1 MKSPVAVLTLISLAV
16 FAPRAAETR
25 LTISAA
31 ASLKEALL
39 KTEPLFAKVQREV
52 RIDFNFSGSGTLQRQ
67 IEAGAPVDLFLSA
80 GTPQMDALEAKELL
94 LPGSRRDLLTNQ
106 LVVIA
111 ARNAGRVRHFSDLTA
126 PEWQP
131 IAIGA
136 PKSVPAGMYAMQ
148 VFETLGIDGA
158 INSKLVRMMDV
169 RQVLTAVAT
178 GNARTGVV
186 YLTDARQSPRVRI
199 AATAPENA
207 HQPIVYPVAVIR
219 ESKAPQMAEEFIDF
233 LSSAAARAIFNE
245 LGFGVLP

>member
-1 MKSPVAVLTLISLAV
+1 MKPQVAVLTLICLAV
-16 FAPRAAETR
+16 FASRAAETR

-39 KTEPLFAKVQREV
+39 KTEPLFARRQREV

-80 GTPQMDALEAKELL
+80 GAPQMDALESKGLL
-94 LPGSRRDLLTNQ
+94 LAGSRRNLLTNQ
-106 LVVIA
+106 LVVIT
-111 ARNAGRVRHFSDLTA
+111 ARDAGRVRHFSDLTG
-126 PEWQP
+126 PELQL

-148 VFETLGIDGA
+148 VFETLGIGRSIDT
-158 INSKLVRMMDV
+158 KLVRMMDV

-178 GNARTGVV
+178 GNASAGVV
-186 YLTDARQSPRVRI
+186 YRTDARQSARVRI
-199 AATAPENA
+199 AATAPEKA

-219 ESKAPQMAEEFIDF
+219 ESKAPKMAEEFINF
-233 LSSAAARAIFNE
+233 LSSAPARAIFHE